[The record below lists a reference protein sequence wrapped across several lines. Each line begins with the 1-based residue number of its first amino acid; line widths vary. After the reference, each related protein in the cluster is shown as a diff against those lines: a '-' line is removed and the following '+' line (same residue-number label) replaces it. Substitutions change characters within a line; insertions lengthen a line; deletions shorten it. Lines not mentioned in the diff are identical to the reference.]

1 MISIGKLWRRYRYFW
16 LLLLVIPMVL
26 FAGWYIRGLFL
37 LRQFETVSGLEGAT
51 ILADNGEV
59 LTVLGQG
66 PSHYIPLEDIPQVMQ
81 DAILAMEDRWFYQH
95 PGFNPIAILRAF
107 YINFKAGR
115 KIVGGST
122 ITQQLAKN
130 LFLTF
135 EKTWTRKLEELV
147 LALILEQRYTKDE
160 ILELYLNHIYFGEGS
175 YGIEAAA
182 RTYFGKSARELN
194 LVESALLAAIP
205 RSPNAYDPY
214 NNPDLARERRNIVL
228 DRMVELDMISETEHQ
243 KAAASPIELAR
254 RQRGHAPYFLDYV
267 KKQLED
273 RYGTNLVYRGG
284 LRVHTTLNPDYQ
296 QAAEEAFA
304 KQEFQGALVAIDPQ
318 TGFIRAMVG
327 GRDYIESQFNRAAQ
341 AYRQPG
347 SAFKPFVYAAALEAG
362 WKQNT
367 LVEDIPREYAGY
379 APSNYDDRYWGPVV
393 MKHAVAHSLNNA
405 AVWTLSQVGVSQVM
419 RLAENMGIKSL
430 TPEDRNLSLALGG
443 ITKGVTP
450 LELAGAFV
458 PFANGGIRYEIRGI
472 QRVLDRDGRVL
483 EDHRPQGVRVL
494 RETTSYLVTDI
505 LKSVMEYGTARHL
518 PVGRPAA
525 GKTGTSDETTSL
537 WFVGYTPSI
546 VAAVYIG
553 DDQQRPLP
561 GYGGTLAGPVW
572 TEFINNALANEPPR
586 DFPVPQGIVTG
597 IPIHIFTGL
606 LAGPGCEWSV
616 PCAFIQGTEPTE
628 YAPCADQGQGQFSTP
643 LPPAPSDTPYDV
655 FTPDEPEGGGL
666 DDESTPGESTPSE
679 SINDGIL
686 EESEEDEAGEEDEE
700 PAEEVDGRG
709 NEEERTDQGVVEETE
724 GED

>member
-1 MISIGKLWRRYRYFW
+1 MAVISIGKLWRRYRYFW

-472 QRVLDRDGRVL
+472 QRVLTGWKSL
-483 EDHRPQGVRVL
+483 GGPPAQGVRVL
-494 RETTSYLVTDI
+494 
-505 LKSVMEYGTARHL
+505 
-518 PVGRPAA
+518 
-525 GKTGTSDETTSL
+525 GK
-537 WFVGYTPSI
+537 
-546 VAAVYIG
+546 
-553 DDQQRPLP
+553 
-561 GYGGTLAGPVW
+561 
-572 TEFINNALANEPPR
+572 PP
-586 DFPVPQGIVTG
+586 
-597 IPIHIFTGL
+597 
-606 LAGPGCEWSV
+606 
-616 PCAFIQGTEPTE
+616 PTW
-628 YAPCADQGQGQFSTP
+628 
-643 LPPAPSDTPYDV
+643 
-655 FTPDEPEGGGL
+655 
-666 DDESTPGESTPSE
+666 
-679 SINDGIL
+679 
-686 EESEEDEAGEEDEE
+686 
-700 PAEEVDGRG
+700 
-709 NEEERTDQGVVEETE
+709 
-724 GED
+724 